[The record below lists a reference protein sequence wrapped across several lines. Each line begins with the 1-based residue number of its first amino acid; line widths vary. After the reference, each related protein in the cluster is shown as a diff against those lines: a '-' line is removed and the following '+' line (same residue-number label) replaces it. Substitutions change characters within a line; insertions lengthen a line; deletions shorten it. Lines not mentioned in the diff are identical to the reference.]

1 MNSISKI
8 YRTGFLL
15 IASAIIIFA
24 GVDLFYKV
32 VRLRLAATVAV
43 PVHDTATVPARENR
57 RQAKEQVKG
66 YQVIVSRN
74 LFGAAESVL
83 EDVQLADVAD
93 LQETSLDL
101 TLMGTIDSDSNGRRA
116 IILDNKTRQQDI
128 YREGDS
134 VQQALVKKILRG
146 KIILHLRG
154 KDEILSMAD
163 DKASSSSVAAAN
175 SLQRRSKGRSRVSP
189 GRQVSEIAVD
199 ASDVDKVL
207 SDINN
212 LRVGVSMRPHQ
223 SGGKV
228 DGVMLTDIK
237 KNSIFR
243 KLGLRKN
250 DILERVNGKPITSP
264 EETAGLYSTLRSG
277 EPVSMQL
284 KRGGR
289 RQTINYTLKE

>member
-1 MNSISKI
+1 
-8 YRTGFLL
+8 
-15 IASAIIIFA
+15 
-24 GVDLFYKV
+24 
-32 VRLRLAATVAV
+32 
-43 PVHDTATVPARENR
+43 
-57 RQAKEQVKG
+57 
-66 YQVIVSRN
+66 
-74 LFGAAESVL
+74 
-83 EDVQLADVAD
+83 
-93 LQETSLDL
+93 
-101 TLMGTIDSDSNGRRA
+101 MGTIDSDSNGRRA
-116 IILDNKTRQQDI
+116 IILDNKTRQQEI

-134 VQQALVKKILRG
+134 VQQAVVKKILRG
-146 KIILHLRG
+146 KIVLHLRG

-163 DKASSSSVAAAN
+163 DKASSSSVAAATPV
-175 SLQRRSKGRSRVSP
+175 RGRSKGRPRVAP
-189 GRQVSEIAVD
+189 GRQVSEITVD

-237 KNSIFR
+237 KNSLFR

-250 DILERVNGKPITSP
+250 DILESVNGQPLTSP

-277 EPVSMQL
+277 QPVSMQL